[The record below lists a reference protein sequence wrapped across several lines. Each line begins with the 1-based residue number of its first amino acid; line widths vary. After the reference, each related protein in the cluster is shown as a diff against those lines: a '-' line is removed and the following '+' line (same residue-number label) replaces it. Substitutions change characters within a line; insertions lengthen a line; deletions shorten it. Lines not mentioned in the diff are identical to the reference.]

1 MDEFEC
7 LRDWDLEAIVRGS
20 SGEATAM
27 DDPNPDFS
35 YFFSDQDELL
45 DSFPEF
51 SETTR
56 VLDDLEDLYKPFY
69 PVLHPLSPHTIVTT
83 SLSIPIEPQQVKEL
97 KPSDEK
103 VALQGFKAPT
113 TPKCKK
119 GKKNQNKSV
128 VKQVTTAEGL
138 DDAWAWR
145 KYGQKPI
152 KGSPYPRSYYRCSS
166 SKGCLARK
174 QVERS
179 HLDPAVFLVTY
190 TAEHSHPHP
199 TRRNSLAGTTR
210 KNNSLIPPPTTTR
223 NHNTTCSSRTP
234 LMVQSIEDKLVTS
247 VQQSMDLK
255 KEEQHFVE
263 WFDDG
268 AQFGD
273 AWIPTSDLEKF
284 IGFECQHFALDGGF
298 SDGYAHS

>member
-83 SLSIPIEPQQVKEL
+83 SIEPQQVKEL
-97 KPSDEK
+97 KASEEK
-103 VALQGFKAPT
+103 VALQGFKAPP

-223 NHNTTCSSRTP
+223 NHNTTTCSSRTP

-284 IGFECQHFALDGGF
+284 IGFECQHFALDGAF
-298 SDGYAHS
+298 TDAYAHS

>member
-1 MDEFEC
+1 MDEFAS
-7 LRDWDLEAIVRGS
+7 LRNWDLEAIVRGS
-20 SGEATAM
+20 TGEATTM

-35 YFFSDQDELL
+35 YFFSEQDAML
-45 DSFPEF
+45 DTFPEF

-56 VLDDLEDLYKPFY
+56 VLDDLEELYKPFY
-69 PVLHPLSPHTIVTT
+69 PVFHPLSPHTIVKT
-83 SLSIPIEPQQVKEL
+83 SLPIPIEPEQVKEL
-97 KPSDEK
+97 KASEEK
-103 VALQGFKAPT
+103 VALQGSKVPAA
-113 TPKCKK
+113 PKCKK
-119 GKKNQNKSV
+119 SKKSQNKSV

-179 HLDPAVFLVTY
+179 HLDPSAFLVTY

-210 KNNSLIPPPTTTR
+210 KNNTIVPPPTTR
-223 NHNTTCSSRTP
+223 HQKNCSSRTP
-234 LMVQSIEDKLVTS
+234 LVVKDNGLVPS
-247 VQQSMDLK
+247 VPQCMDLK
-255 KEEQHFVE
+255 KEDDFLE
-263 WFDDG
+263 WLDDEG

-273 AWIPTSDLEKF
+273 GWIPTSDLEKL
-284 IGFECQHFALDGGF
+284 IGLECQHFAFDGGF
-298 SDGYAHS
+298 TDGFSHA